1 MTGYVDFR
9 HVAKTS
15 QMRKHRSFVE
25 RVAMGQKATR
35 SEPSACAFDNRKD
48 RLTAVSRDVTA

>member
-1 MTGYVDFR
+1 
-9 HVAKTS
+9 
-15 QMRKHRSFVE
+15 
-25 RVAMGQKATR
+25 MGQKATR